1 MLESSK
7 SNVRVRWSSWGSQDL
22 HGLRWFCLA
31 NVFYWQGLGV
41 QVDSSMYALLK
52 PGPLPADNC
61 PWVAGGSATKG
72 DSVQGSET
80 VLDGLDSES

>member
-1 MLESSK
+1 M
-7 SNVRVRWSSWGSQDL
+7 
-22 HGLRWFCLA
+22 
-31 NVFYWQGLGV
+31 
-41 QVDSSMYALLK
+41 QVDSSIYALLK

-80 VLDGLDSES
+80 VLDGPDSES